1 MKKLILLLLAV
12 AGSAFGQTFPVN
24 NLQINGTVS
33 GNVTGSGSVVL
44 STSPNLTT
52 PALGVPSSIT
62 LTNGVGLPLS
72 TGVVGLGTGV
82 AAGLANASTGT
93 GGPVFSINPTITGPS
108 ATSENIAYQTTYAP
122 GVRAPLFIWQNP
134 NGSTSAGYNAGQQI
148 WIGNNPTATPAAN
161 DIVAS
166 TIAVT
171 NGNNRSDLWAQNL
184 LVGLCGNAEG
194 CSTSDYIN
202 APVQGQE
209 IDVYG
214 SASYLPANRA
224 FNATS
229 GTYVINGQEAYCQ
242 GPTYCTSAYSAWSTA
257 TNGSNWWQE
266 GIVLNRVAVIGLHFV
281 VSPGDTGAS
290 FTSAAI
296 QDDSNSANVIDV
308 GTGTHSN
315 YLLAPNLKLVSNGLV
330 IPGSYNV
337 GTLPTCSAGTQ
348 GAIAYVHDAVSPTYN
363 AVLTGGG
370 GTAVLAFCNGSSWT
384 AH

>member
-1 MKKLILLLLAV
+1 MKKLILLGMLV
-12 AGSAFGQTFPVN
+12 AEAAFGQTFPVN
-24 NLQINGTVS
+24 NLQINGVVS
-33 GNVTGSGSVVL
+33 GNVTGTGNVVL
-44 STSPNLTT
+44 ATGANLIS
-52 PALGVPSSIT
+52 PALGIPSAVT

-72 TGVVGLGTGV
+72 TGIVGLGTGV

-93 GGPVFSINPTITGPS
+93 GGPVFSVNPTITGPS
-108 ATSENIAYQTTYAP
+108 ATSENIAYLTTYTP

-134 NGSTSAGYNAGQQI
+134 NGSTAAGYNSGQQI
-148 WIGNNPTATPAAN
+148 WIGNNPTATPAAG
-161 DIVAS
+161 DTVAS

-171 NGNNRSDLWAQNL
+171 NGNNRFALWASNL
-184 LVGLCGNAEG
+184 LVGVCGTAEG
-194 CSTSDYIN
+194 CSTSDYVN
-202 APVQGQE
+202 SPVQGQE

-214 SASYLPANRA
+214 SASFLPANRA

-229 GTYVINGQEAYCQ
+229 GTYPINGQEVYCQ

-266 GIVLNRVAVIGLHFV
+266 GVVLNRIATIGVHFV
-281 VSPGDTGAS
+281 VTPGDTGSS

-308 GTGTHSN
+308 GSGTHSN
-315 YLLAPNLKLVSNGLV
+315 YLLAPNLKLVANGLV

-337 GTLPTCSAGTQ
+337 GTLPTCSSGTQ
-348 GAIAYVHDAVSPTYN
+348 GAIAYVHDATSPTYN
-363 AVLTGGG
+363 AALTGGG
-370 GTAVLAFCNGSSWT
+370 GIAVLAFCNGSTWT